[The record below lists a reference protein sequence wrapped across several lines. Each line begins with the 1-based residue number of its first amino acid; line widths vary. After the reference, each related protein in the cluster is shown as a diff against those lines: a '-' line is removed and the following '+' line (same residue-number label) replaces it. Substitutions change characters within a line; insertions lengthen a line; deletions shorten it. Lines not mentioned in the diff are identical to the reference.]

1 MLVCLLITFPFLFS
15 LQGSVGLK
23 GERGPPGGVGFPGS
37 RGDIGPP
44 GPPGFGPI
52 GPIGDKGQ
60 AGFPG
65 SPGSIWIIQL
75 CHFESSLIYVFSYHS
90 PGNSNTYHLLD
101 IYCVSLALCS
111 SPDVCRPT
119 RLFKCHLLSMTFLT
133 TLFKIACI
141 LHRPLA
147 SPVSFFQL
155 IFLSNSYFS
164 LTWHPT

>member
-1 MLVCLLITFPFLFS
+1 MTWTGVLVCLLITFPFLFS

-65 SPGSIWIIQL
+65 SPGSPGLPGEAWGPQV
-75 CHFESSLIYVFSYHS
+75 HESLGSAMWGHGCGSSSSRQRGMTWAS
-90 PGNSNTYHLLD
+90 P
-101 IYCVSLALCS
+101 SLASLYL
-111 SPDVCRPT
+111 
-119 RLFKCHLLSMTFLT
+119 RLFIYEMGWVLCRIWLKR
-133 TLFKIACI
+133 IWVY
-141 LHRPLA
+141 RW
-147 SPVSFFQL
+147 
-155 IFLSNSYFS
+155 FS
-164 LTWHPT
+164 L